1 MIYLAAAYGVIWL
14 ALFLFIFSIFN
25 RQGKIETELEAL
37 EEALERLNRK

>member
-14 ALFLFIFSIFN
+14 ALFLFVFSIFS